1 MSNIEIKNLEKIYG
15 FGSDQVTALSNINLS
30 FLDQEF
36 ICILGP
42 SGCGK
47 TTLLNIIA
55 GFEFPSNGSITISGN
70 TILGPGSDRVMMF
83 QDYALFPWLTV
94 FRNIEY
100 GLKQKKLEKK
110 RRKEIVN
117 SLIDLIDLRG
127 FENKY
132 PIQLS
137 GGMRQRVALARA
149 MAVDPLILLMDE
161 PFAALDSFT
170 RERMQDELIRVWQ
183 KNKKLVVFITHSIE
197 ESIKL
202 ADRIIVMS
210 SRPGKVLDLFEMRE
224 ARPRDLSSNE
234 SIFTAKKI
242 RELLHLT
249 VKNPNIEESL

>member
-15 FGSDQVTALSNINLS
+15 FGSDQVTALTNINLS
-30 FLDQEF
+30 FLDEEF

-55 GFEFPSNGSITISGN
+55 GFEFPSSGSITISGKS
-70 TILGPGSDRVMMF
+70 ISGPGSDRVMMF

-94 FRNIEY
+94 SKNIEY
-100 GLKQKKLEKK
+100 GLKQKKIEKQQ
-110 RRKEIVN
+110 RKDIVN

-210 SRPGKVLDLFEMRE
+210 SRPGEVLDLLEMKE
-224 ARPRDLSSNE
+224 PRPRDLSSSE

-242 RELLHLT
+242 RELLHLNI
-249 VKNPNIEESL
+249 KNPNAEESL

>member
-1 MSNIEIKNLEKIYG
+1 IIMSSIEIKNLEKIYG
-15 FGSDQVTALSNINLS
+15 FGPDQVTALTNINLS

-55 GFEFPSNGSITISGN
+55 GFEFPSSGSITISGKS
-70 TILGPGSDRVMMF
+70 ISGPGSDRVMMF

-94 FRNIEY
+94 SKNIEY
-100 GLKQKKLEKK
+100 GLKQKKIEKQQ
-110 RRKEIVN
+110 RKDIVN

-161 PFAALDSFT
+161 PFAALDSS
-170 RERMQDELIRVWQ
+170 Q
-183 KNKKLVVFITHSIE
+183 
-197 ESIKL
+197 
-202 ADRIIVMS
+202 
-210 SRPGKVLDLFEMRE
+210 G
-224 ARPRDLSSNE
+224 
-234 SIFTAKKI
+234 
-242 RELLHLT
+242 
-249 VKNPNIEESL
+249 

>member
-1 MSNIEIKNLEKIYG
+1 MSSIEIKNLEKIYG
-15 FGSDQVTALSNINLS
+15 FGSDQVIALTNINLS

-55 GFEFPSNGSITISGN
+55 GFEFPSSGSITISGKS
-70 TILGPGSDRVMMF
+70 ISGPGSDRVMMF

-94 FRNIEY
+94 SKNIEY
-100 GLKQKKLEKK
+100 GLKQKKIEKQQ
-110 RRKEIVN
+110 RKDIVN

-210 SRPGKVLDLFEMRE
+210 SRPGEVLDLFEMKE
-224 ARPRDLSSNE
+224 PRPRDLSSSE

-242 RELLHLT
+242 RELLHLNI
-249 VKNPNIEESL
+249 KNPNAEESL